1 MSDSVS
7 WIESH
12 DTKGMATLDFV
23 AQRTAKRNVTGAVWI
38 PDDPNPDVPLML
50 FGHGASGD
58 RYQTP
63 IPELAQRFVEDLRC
77 PVLSLDG
84 PVHGLRAVEPGG
96 RQALFAELRRAEAV
110 ADMVEEWHFG
120 VELAFSRDDIGPR
133 SLSYFGLSMGSVFGI
148 PLLAERDDVIV
159 STIGLIG
166 TTGATSNL
174 REKLMEAAS
183 KLTHPV
189 FCIMQ
194 LEDELF
200 PRDGYLELFDSIGSE
215 DKRLHANPGL
225 HPEVPLEEL
234 LFSFE
239 FMKGHIE
246 GTASK
251 RIVNPLAE

>member
-1 MSDSVS
+1 MSNGVS
-7 WIESH
+7 WTESH
-12 DTKGMATLDFV
+12 DTKGMATVDFV
-23 AQRTAKRNVTGAVWI
+23 AERAGKRNVTGAVWI
-38 PDDPNPDVPLML
+38 PDDPNPGAPLML

-77 PVLSLDG
+77 PALSLDG

-96 RQALFAELRRAEAV
+96 REALFAELRRAEAV

-120 VELAFSRDDIGPR
+120 IDVAFNRDDIGKRP
-133 SLSYFGLSMGSVFGI
+133 LSYFGLSMGSAFGI
-148 PLLAERDDVIV
+148 PMLAERDDVIV

-166 TTGATSNL
+166 TTGATANL
-174 REKLMEAAS
+174 RGTLMDAAS
-183 KLTHPV
+183 KLTHPI

-200 PRDGYLELFDSIGSE
+200 PRDGYLELFDALASD

-234 LFSFE
+234 VFSFE
-239 FMKGHIE
+239 FMKSHIE
-246 GTASK
+246 GTAVK